1 MDAIRIILLVATV
14 ILFIL
19 GAWPISIIT
28 ITIYATLTVV
38 KNIDEKK
45 KLQNLQE
52 EIEQLKKQIDNLEKN
67 S

>member
-1 MDAIRIILLVATV
+1 MDAIRIILLVTTV